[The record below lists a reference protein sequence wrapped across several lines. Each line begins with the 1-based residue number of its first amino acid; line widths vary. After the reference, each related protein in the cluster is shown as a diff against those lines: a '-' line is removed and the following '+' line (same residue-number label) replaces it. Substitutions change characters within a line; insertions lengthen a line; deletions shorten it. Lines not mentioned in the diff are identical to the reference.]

1 MRAKAAKLAVT
12 VLLAALLTGCYLPIK
27 FDAEIEITRSG
38 YYTVIFDGYLVSVP
52 LYAGLRDGSI
62 TPLDEN
68 EKVANTLKDF
78 KRDSAVQEVKYFKQ
92 GRFKVNWRRK
102 GDLLRARM
110 VTFLRRNELMI
121 TIKYVKETVLIT
133 IKGQSHRQIDRP
145 TSARQWS
152 QHAGS
157 IAGQDRPPRGQPQR
171 HPGGPENV
179 APLPLGHK
187 VHPRF
192 IPQNQPGI
200 SLGVGSPTA
209 RNSWLFPRA

>member
-92 GRFKVNWRRK
+92 GASRST
-102 GDLLRARM
+102 GEERA
-110 VTFLRRNELMI
+110 I
-121 TIKYVKETVLIT
+121 CCA
-133 IKGQSHRQIDRP
+133 P
-145 TSARQWS
+145 AWS
-152 QHAGS
+152 
-157 IAGQDRPPRGQPQR
+157 P
-171 HPGGPENV
+171 
-179 APLPLGHK
+179 
-187 VHPRF
+187 F
-192 IPQNQPGI
+192 
-200 SLGVGSPTA
+200 
-209 RNSWLFPRA
+209 